1 MASLVIDIELFG
13 LGSKYLHFKQKKKSN
28 LSPIGTS
35 KAPFYYH
42 TKQY

>member
-13 LGSKYLHFKQKKKSN
+13 LGSKYLHFKQKKN
-28 LSPIGTS
+28 RTSPIGTS